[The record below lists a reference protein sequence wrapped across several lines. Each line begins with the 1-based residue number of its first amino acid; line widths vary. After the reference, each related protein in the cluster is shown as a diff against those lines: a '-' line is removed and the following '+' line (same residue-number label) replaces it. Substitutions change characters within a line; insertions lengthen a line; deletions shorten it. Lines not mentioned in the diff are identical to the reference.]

1 MIALGAA
8 LLLQVAVPVPVPAR
22 IAGPDRPKVTL
33 AEALQRAVGVDPDFI
48 RTAGQVDVAEWGR
61 RAAILAFIVPA
72 LNVSIDATKFSDPF
86 FNIGIGAPTTSAV
99 NFRATAAYEL
109 LSLRKFADVSRT
121 RAELDAA
128 AATMEQQRLQ
138 LAFDVETDFYDVL
151 ATQALLRVAENRFQR
166 AEEQM
171 QVARARVL
179 SGATVQTDSLQLE
192 LEITQARIELLRREA
207 ARQVAQL
214 QLGRRIGEETPVEA
228 VRPDSLVPPPLA
240 YDDETLVRMA
250 LEQGPQYRAAR
261 ANERAAQSFLTGQK
275 STYLPSVNLSGAYTR
290 FDDQF
295 FPSGRS
301 IGSVTLTVSYPL
313 WNLGQREIAVTQ
325 ARVDRD
331 VSRAIRA
338 DLERAAR
345 RDVVQAAMA
354 YRISYEAVSLTQL
367 ALGAAQETFRVQDLR
382 YRSGA
387 NTILDLLEAQFQL
400 TNAEAQVVQALYALN
415 LSRAGLEA
423 VVGRQLFSGRIGE

>member
-1 MIALGAA
+1 
-8 LLLQVAVPVPVPAR
+8 
-22 IAGPDRPKVTL
+22 
-33 AEALQRAVGVDPDFI
+33 
-48 RTAGQVDVAEWGR
+48 VDVAEWGR

-72 LNVSIDATKFSDPF
+72 LNVSIDASKFSDPF
-86 FNIGIGAPTTSAV
+86 FNIGIGEPTTSAV
-99 NFRATAAYEL
+99 NFRATAAYEV

-121 RAELDAA
+121 KAELE
-128 AATMEQQRLQ
+128 AATATREQQRLQ

-179 SGATVQTDSLQLE
+179 SGAVVQTDSLQLE
-192 LEITQARIELLRREA
+192 LEVTQARIELLRRDA
-207 ARQVAQL
+207 ARKVAQL
-214 QLGRRIGEETPVEA
+214 QLGRRIGEEIA
-228 VRPDSLVPPPLA
+228 VQAVQPDSLVPPPLA
-240 YDDETLVRMA
+240 YDDETLVRFA

-261 ANERAAQSFLTGQK
+261 ANERAAQAFLTGQK

-331 VSRAIRA
+331 VSRAIRD

-387 NTILDLLEAQFQL
+387 NTILDVLEAQFQL